1 VSGKFAVVL
10 VNVVTGTEEEDDDE
24 GETKGE
30 AGYNLQAAVNGRFGD
45 PR

>member
-1 VSGKFAVVL
+1 MSGKFAVAL
-10 VNVVTGTEEEDDDE
+10 VIVVAGTEEEDDDE

-30 AGYNLQAAVNGRFGD
+30 AGYNLQAAVNARFGD